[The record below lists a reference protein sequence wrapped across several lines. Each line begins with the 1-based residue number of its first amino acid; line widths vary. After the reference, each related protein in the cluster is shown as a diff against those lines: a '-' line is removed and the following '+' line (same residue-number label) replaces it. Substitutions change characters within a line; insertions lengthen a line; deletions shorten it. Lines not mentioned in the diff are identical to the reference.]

1 MAPDAPPHPFFGLFG
16 PDPLGA
22 AKAVAALGPT
32 SEIRLG
38 PRRGLVVADAK
49 LAAGFFGGH
58 RADLLV
64 MMSAVEP
71 RMHALVSEGLLG
83 ANGDAW
89 RRLRVMVAAELS
101 RARIAELWPSVT
113 RGARELAATWAR
125 AAGER
130 GVVERAVEGDL
141 GTLACDVVLEL
152 VLGRAPA
159 EAERAVYQELV
170 TYVERV
176 AAEPR
181 GADPRTAQG
190 KFEAELASIQAGVD
204 AMVEGSRD
212 AEGLAGRL
220 VRARDAEGALPH
232 AAVRDTVVSVM
243 LAGVA
248 DVRSALVFALHQLG
262 AHRAW
267 QDVVRDELALAR
279 AEGLR
284 PGVDELP
291 CLRACVNETLR
302 LFPSSLFLSG
312 VARTPIAEG
321 DVRLDEGDL
330 VLVVQPSILRAASNW
345 PRPDDFLPQ
354 RFLRGAAESKRAG
367 FTPFGIGMRACVGAG
382 LATMEMQAT
391 LAEIL
396 VALEVESVEPE
407 MALTGAVGQLVPASP
422 VRMRLRPRADG

>member
-1 MAPDAPPHPFFGLFG
+1 
-16 PDPLGA
+16 
-22 AKAVAALGPT
+22 
-32 SEIRLG
+32 
-38 PRRGLVVADAK
+38 
-49 LAAGFFGGH
+49 
-58 RADLLV
+58 
-64 MMSAVEP
+64 
-71 RMHALVSEGLLG
+71 
-83 ANGDAW
+83 
-89 RRLRVMVAAELS
+89 
-101 RARIAELWPSVT
+101 
-113 RGARELAATWAR
+113 
-125 AAGER
+125 
-130 GVVERAVEGDL
+130 
-141 GTLACDVVLEL
+141 
-152 VLGRAPA
+152 
-159 EAERAVYQELV
+159 
-170 TYVERV
+170 
-176 AAEPR
+176 
-181 GADPRTAQG
+181 
-190 KFEAELASIQAGVD
+190 
-204 AMVEGSRD
+204 MVEGSRTPK
-212 AEGLAGRL
+212 ARGP
-220 VRARDAEGALPH
+220 VPRADAEGALPH

-262 AHRAW
+262 AHCAW

-291 CLRACVNETLR
+291 CLRACVERDLR
-302 LFPSSLFLSG
+302 LFPSSLFLRGRAHAHRGGGRPPRRGRSRPRR
-312 VARTPIAEG
+312 AAFDP
-321 DVRLDEGDL
+321 
-330 VLVVQPSILRAASNW
+330 LRAASNW